1 MHLDSYCLEPVKTIP
16 FLPNLGYA
24 FVVLKVY
31 HSLKNMS
38 WHGRPP
44 IQTDRPRI
52 SILNTFYMNADVG
65 F

>member
-1 MHLDSYCLEPVKTIP
+1 MKTIP

-24 FVVLKVY
+24 FVVLKAY